1 MIGAILHRMPSY
13 VGLDRGRLAF
23 IGGCTAGV
31 HNVVMHDLCATR
43 RDSIAVGV
51 KALQFDGVLPTPGS
65 AQSCWTFVLQNS
77 PSQLKQA
84 SLAKAPAEYK
94 ECAQR
99 SVCVP
104 GMLLHRPVRP
114 PGGNVQHNDH
124 QAVQRAAEHYV
135 LHNIP
140 SQLAKG
146 NSAEH
151 NICACNSGMFCVRPG
166 MLLRRP
172 ADALDT
178 PRLDWSR
185 HLHNVPDSI
194 AQNVLEI

>member
-1 MIGAILHRMPSY
+1 MFTIDEQVAALVCLCVDVCWLHLGSGRIARLQVQQREAHYPSYMILSCGVTPCYDRCHATIGAILHRMPSY

-84 SLAKAPAEYK
+84 SLAKAPQLSTK
-94 ECAQR
+94 
-99 SVCVP
+99 SV
-104 GMLLHRPVRP
+104 
-114 PGGNVQHNDH
+114 
-124 QAVQRAAEHYV
+124 
-135 LHNIP
+135 
-140 SQLAKG
+140 
-146 NSAEH
+146 
-151 NICACNSGMFCVRPG
+151 
-166 MLLRRP
+166 
-172 ADALDT
+172 
-178 PRLDWSR
+178 
-185 HLHNVPDSI
+185 HNVLCASW
-194 AQNVLEI
+194 VCCCTGL